1 MCSIW
6 QVYSKMRADKSV
18 RSDMG
23 IGPYIVDADSILPV
37 ADL

>member
-1 MCSIW
+1 
-6 QVYSKMRADKSV
+6 MRADESV
-18 RSDMG
+18 WADMG

>member
-1 MCSIW
+1 MW
-6 QVYSKMRADKSV
+6 TDKSV

>member
-1 MCSIW
+1 
-6 QVYSKMRADKSV
+6 MRADKSV

-37 ADL
+37 AVINS